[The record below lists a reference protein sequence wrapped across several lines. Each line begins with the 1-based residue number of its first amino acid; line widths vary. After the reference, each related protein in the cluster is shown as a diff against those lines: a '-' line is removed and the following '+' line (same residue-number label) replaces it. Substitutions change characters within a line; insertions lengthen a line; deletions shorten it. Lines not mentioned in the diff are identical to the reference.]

1 VFFFVHTKPTIMEF
15 EKLVQK
21 LAKQNKQRIVLPES
35 FEPRTLDAADI
46 IIRDNIADIILIGNP
61 DDVRAAAKKRN
72 LSHVVSKATII
83 DPLNHPKIDEY
94 IALIVSL
101 RKSKGVFENTARELL
116 KNPLYLAATIIKAG
130 DADGEVAGAENATG
144 DVLRPG
150 FQLIKTS
157 PGISLVSSV
166 FVIILKDKEFGDDG
180 IMLFA
185 DCAVNPNPT
194 EDELAEIAVTTAR
207 TAQNLLAITPRIAML
222 SFSTHGSA
230 KHKMIDKVAT
240 ATKTV
245 QDNYPD
251 LLIDGEMQLDAAIIP
266 EVCAKKAPNA
276 RIKGNANVLIFPSLE
291 AGNIAYKLVQRFAH
305 ADAYGPIIQGLAAPI
320 NDLSRGCSVNDI
332 VNVVAMTAIQAHKG
346 KKETM
351 KNASNI

>member
-1 VFFFVHTKPTIMEF
+1 MEF

-35 FEPRTLDAADI
+35 LEQRTLDAADI

-61 DDVRAAAKKRN
+61 DEIRAAAQKRN
-72 LSHVVSKATII
+72 LSHVISKATII

-101 RKSKGVFENTARELL
+101 RKNKGVFENTARELL

-130 DADGEVAGAENATG
+130 DADGEVAGAQNATG

-230 KHKMIDKVAT
+230 KHKMIDKVAM

-276 RIKGNANVLIFPSLE
+276 RVKGNANVLIFPSLE

-346 KKETM
+346 KKESM
-351 KNASNI
+351 NNASNI

>member
-1 VFFFVHTKPTIMEF
+1 MEF

-35 FEPRTLDAADI
+35 YEPRTLEAADI
-46 IIRDNIADIILIGNP
+46 IIKEKIADIILIGNP
-61 DDVRAAAKKRN
+61 EKIKSLAQEKKLN
-72 LSHVVSKATII
+72 HVISHATII
-83 DPLNHPKIDEY
+83 DPLNHAKIDEY
-94 IALIVSL
+94 IDLIVSL
-101 RKSKGVFENTARELL
+101 RKNKGVLESTARELL
-116 KNPLYLAATIIKAG
+116 KNPLYLAATLIKAG
-130 DADGEVAGAENATG
+130 DADGEVAGAENATS

-194 EDELAEIAVTTAR
+194 DDELAEIAVTTAR

-230 KHKMIDKVAT
+230 KHKMIDKVAM

-276 RIKGNANVLIFPSLE
+276 RIQGNANVLIFPSLE
-291 AGNIAYKLVQRFAH
+291 SGNIAYKLVQRFAH

-332 VNVVAMTAIQAHKG
+332 VNVVAMTGIQAYKN
-346 KKETM
+346 KKEEA
-351 KNASNI
+351 K